1 VNTSRAATKRKPKAA
16 KAGAIV
22 VAYKGFNEDWTCRGY
37 QYAAGETYV
46 HPGAVVACPN
56 LAQVA
61 SGCGGFHACEYPLDV
76 FGYYAPARSR
86 YAIVEQSGTLA
97 RHGED
102 SKIASS
108 KITIKGE
115 IGIPGLVKAA
125 VEYIVSRCD
134 PPGKDSAATNTGNRS
149 AATNT
154 GNWSAATNTGNWSAA
169 TNTGDRSAAT
179 NTGNWSAATNTGNW
193 SAATNTGNQSA
204 ATNTGNWSA
213 ASVEGQSSIA
223 IASGKGGRSMGAK
236 GCALFLV
243 ERDDNYKI
251 VAVWA
256 GIVGHGGI
264 KPNVWY
270 TLKDGKPVEVA
281 S

>member
-134 PPGKDSAATNTGNRS
+134 PPGKDSAATNTGNQ
-149 AATNT
+149 
-154 GNWSAATNTGNWSAA
+154 
-169 TNTGDRSAAT
+169 
-179 NTGNWSAATNTGNW
+179 SAATNTGNW